1 MRINAILTPVS
12 KLTTL
17 SLETTAKEAV
27 KLIEDNGFLSLP
39 VVDGSTFIGF
49 LSKQYIYDIYF
60 KENRPNYDE
69 FLNRPVKDF
78 IHNRVEVV
86 KDNILVEEAA
96 DIFFNNKVRFLPVVN
111 TLDEF
116 VGIVTQKSLFG
127 IITKIYGIK
136 DPKISILSSDFKG
149 TIAKISEIISKNG
162 GNITNIVNTSAD
174 VMGLQEISIRIK
186 SDDVELVI
194 KKLAEKGFKVR
205 EFVK

>member
-1 MRINAILTPVS
+1 MRINAILTPAS

-17 SLETTAKEAV
+17 SLETSARDAV

-39 VVDGSTFIGF
+39 VVDGSKFIGF

-60 KENRPNYDE
+60 KEDRPNFDE

-86 KDNILVEEAA
+86 KDNILIEEAA
-96 DIFFNNKVRFLPVVN
+96 DIFFNNKVRFIPVVN

-116 VGIVTQKSLFG
+116 VGIITQKSLFG

-149 TIAKISEIISKNG
+149 TIAKISDIISKNG
-162 GNITNIVNTSAD
+162 ANITNIVNTSAD

-186 SDDVELVI
+186 SDNVDLVV
-194 KKLAEKGFKVR
+194 KKLEEKGFKVR